1 MRNIILL
8 VSSFFGKLE
17 EESKELEKLVALIFL
32 GWEASLKDQEED
44 TQRT

>member
-1 MRNIILL
+1 MRSNILL
-8 VSSFFGKLE
+8 VSSYFGKLE

-32 GWEASLKDQEED
+32 VWEASLKDQGED